1 MHWNCKLFSPNR
13 IPVSFFWV
21 HWILWIRPIK
31 RLSSS
36 WIVTIV
42 LISSTVPVSSLQAFN
57 PITGILL
64 AWQIIMED
72 GTIEITS
79 VNTFWI
85 TLNLEK
91 MINEIMRFNELPSKD
106 KHSHILVDRHIV
118 ACKHMMLKLLSS
130 ITHS

>member
-1 MHWNCKLFSPNR
+1 MEEKFKVDFMHWNWKLLSPDR

-21 HWILWIRPIK
+21 PRILWIRPIK

-42 LISSTVPVSSLQAFN
+42 LISSAVPISSLQAFN

-64 AWQIIMED
+64 AWQIIMENSS
-72 GTIEITS
+72 IEITS
-79 VNTFWI
+79 VNTFRI

-91 MINEIMRFNELPSKD
+91 MINEIMR
-106 KHSHILVDRHIV
+106 
-118 ACKHMMLKLLSS
+118 
-130 ITHS
+130 